1 MNHLPGLEPEIQKQA
16 RPIVIL
22 CGKFALV
29 ENHQKISF
37 SHCLL
42 LVFFLGCQVMQH
54 PDVTSVLDE
63 ILSAPADVVMALFL
77 NMVFCFLAFTS

>member
-42 LVFFLGCQVMQH
+42 LVFFLGLPGH
-54 PDVTSVLDE
+54 ATTSVLDE
-63 ILSAPADVVMALFL
+63 ILSAPADVVMTLFL